1 MGHILSLSEN
11 ATGCFFSFG
20 FYCYC
25 RTAFSFCDETIKK
38 KVLLR
43 GPVVFAFLCRYSF
56 LHSFERGS
64 IVQTTSIILCHT
76 VLVVCGKGWELGKR
90 HQRLHYVVV
99 LEM

>member
-38 KVLLR
+38 KVLQR
-43 GPVVFAFLCRYSF
+43 GPVVFAFLCRRITHFFIALKEDQSCR
-56 LHSFERGS
+56 S
-64 IVQTTSIILCHT
+64 QA
-76 VLVVCGKGWELGKR
+76 
-90 HQRLHYVVV
+90 
-99 LEM
+99 